1 MTIKPVEIKGNIYWT
16 GVLHPDLRLFDIL
29 FPTEKGTS
37 YNSYL
42 VKAQKTAL
50 IDTVKGPFYE
60 QFLSNI
66 TSLVEPEDIDY
77 IVCNHMEPDHSGSLA
92 RFLKEAKN
100 ARVVV
105 SRTGEHYVNNI
116 VNADVNPLRMADGDT
131 LDLGGKTLR
140 FIFAPFL
147 HWPDTMFTYA
157 VEDRV
162 LFPCDVFGSHF
173 CDERLYDDLLG
184 DFSEEF
190 EFYYRGIM
198 GPFKDRVPEAVD
210 KIRGLEIEIIAP
222 SHGPVLRSDPWKYVH
237 QYVEWSTPRPT
248 EGKTLLVFYAS
259 AHGNTRVMA
268 EQIAQ
273 GAAIEAVKVDIFD
286 LTETAPG
293 DVLEPI
299 EAADG
304 LIIGSPTFNGD
315 AVKPVWDLLSS
326 LTTIRLRGKVGAA
339 FGSYGWSGEA
349 VGMIEDR
356 MKSLK
361 MKVPQAGLR
370 VVLVPNAQELENCRE
385 FGKQIAESL

>member
-1 MTIKPVEIKGNIYWT
+1 MNPVEIKKNIYWT
-16 GVLHPDLRLFDIL
+16 GVLDPDLRLFDIL

-42 VKAQKTAL
+42 VEGEKTAV
-50 IDTVKGPFYE
+50 IDTVKGRFYE

-116 VNADVNPLRMADGDT
+116 VNADVTPLKMGDGDT

-147 HWPDTMFTYA
+147 HWPDTMFTYV
-157 VEDRV
+157 VEDRL

-173 CDERLYDDLLG
+173 CDERLYDDLVD

-198 GPFKDRVPEAVD
+198 GPFKDRVLEAVE
-210 KIRGLEIEIIAP
+210 KIKDLEIEVIAP
-222 SHGPVLRSDPWKYVH
+222 SHGPVLRSNPWKYVDR
-237 QYVEWSTPRPT
+237 YVQWSTPRPA
-248 EGKTLLVFYAS
+248 EAKTLLVFYAS
-259 AHGNTRVMA
+259 AYGNTKRMA
-268 EQIAQ
+268 EEIAR
-273 GAAIEAVKVDIFD
+273 GATIDGVEVQTYD
-286 LTETAPG
+286 LTGTEPG
-293 DVLEPI
+293 DVLDRI
-299 EAADG
+299 EAAQG

-326 LTTIRLRGKVGAA
+326 LTTIRLRGKLGGA

-349 VGMIEDR
+349 VGMIQDR
-356 MKSLK
+356 LKSLK
-361 MKVPQAGLR
+361 IKVPVPGVR
-370 VVLVPNAQELENCRE
+370 FVLVPTAQELEDCRE

>member
-1 MTIKPVEIKGNIYWT
+1 MNPVEIKKNIYWT
-16 GVLHPDLRLFDIL
+16 GVLDPDLRLFDIL

-42 VKAQKTAL
+42 VEGEKTAV
-50 IDTVKGPFYE
+50 IDTVKGRFYE

-116 VNADVNPLRMADGDT
+116 VNADVTPLKMGDGDT
-131 LDLGGKTLR
+131 LDLGGTTLR

-147 HWPDTMFTYA
+147 HWPDTMFTYV
-157 VEDRV
+157 VEDRL

-173 CDERLYDDLLG
+173 CDERLYDDLVD

-198 GPFKDRVPEAVD
+198 GPFKDRVLEAVE
-210 KIRGLEIEIIAP
+210 KIKDLEIEVIAP
-222 SHGPVLRSDPWKYVH
+222 SHGPVLRSNPWKYVDR
-237 QYVEWSTPRPT
+237 YVQWSTPRPA
-248 EGKTLLVFYAS
+248 EAKTLLVFYAS
-259 AHGNTRVMA
+259 AYGNTKRMA
-268 EQIAQ
+268 EEIAR
-273 GAAIEAVKVDIFD
+273 GATIDGVEVQTYD
-286 LTETAPG
+286 LTGTEPG
-293 DVLEPI
+293 DVLDRI
-299 EAADG
+299 EAAQG

-326 LTTIRLRGKVGAA
+326 LTTIRLRGKLGGA

-356 MKSLK
+356 LKSLK
-361 MKVPQAGLR
+361 IKVPVPGVR
-370 VVLVPNAQELENCRE
+370 FVLVPTAQELEDCRE